1 MCHTRDLNPQVDDGL
16 DLTREEL
23 TRYSRHLS
31 LPEVGVD
38 GQKKIKNSKV
48 LIVGMGRLGSPVSL
62 YLAAA
67 GVGTIGLVDFDV
79 VDVSNL

>member
-38 GQKKIKNSKV
+38 GQKKIKNLKGGILAWSKE
-48 LIVGMGRLGSPVSL
+48 IDSSIPI
-62 YLAAA
+62 Y
-67 GVGTIGLVDFDV
+67 
-79 VDVSNL
+79 